1 MTIGTLKKQF
11 HSAERAKMTFLEP
24 TPPQRTKGIKR
35 KELHGIWQLL
45 MPEEHRKD
53 SSKNTRHQA
62 QRFAWHLMA
71 MRARSAHEG
80 LTLARCRLSRQV
92 QKESKRGKQ
101 ETQSS
106 KEEVGA

>member
-24 TPPQRTKGIKR
+24 TPPQRTKGIKH

-62 QRFAWHLMA
+62 QRFA
-71 MRARSAHEG
+71 
-80 LTLARCRLSRQV
+80 
-92 QKESKRGKQ
+92 
-101 ETQSS
+101 
-106 KEEVGA
+106 